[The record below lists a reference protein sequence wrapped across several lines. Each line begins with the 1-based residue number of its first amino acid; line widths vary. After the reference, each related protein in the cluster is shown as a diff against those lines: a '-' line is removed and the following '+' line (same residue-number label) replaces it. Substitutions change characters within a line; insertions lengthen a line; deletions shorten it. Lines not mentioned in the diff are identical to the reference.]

1 MNRTAVLR
9 AIVVASLQLALAASA
24 SAQTLSQRGFVDV
37 SLALY
42 PQEVPRDE
50 TNAVAVALLR
60 EEVFVRPASWL
71 RLSGGVDL
79 RANSHDQVDRR
90 WRLDFGD
97 RGIER
102 PAIGVRRLG
111 ATVSHGPFT
120 VDVGKQF
127 IRWGQTD
134 IVTPTD
140 RFAPRDFMN
149 VLSTDFIGVSG
160 VRGVVSRGD
169 VSLDAAWVPRV
180 TPSRL
185 PLLDQ
190 RWGIANTSSIAMPII
205 QISNPLP
212 TRDQFGV
219 RVARTGAGFEA
230 SGSLFDGLNHLPDF
244 IPLPTPSGTIGFAR
258 RYARLRSYGGDAAV
272 PTKWVTV
279 KGEVAWLTAPD
290 KDADD
295 YVLYVVQLERQS
307 GEWSFVAGYAG
318 EIVTTTRSVRPFAPD
333 RGLTRA
339 LVGRA
344 SYTLGVNRSVTVES
358 AVRQNGHGFYAKG
371 EYSHARG
378 THWRATLSGVAIA
391 GRDDDFLGQYR
402 RNSHVALSL
411 RYSF

>member
-1 MNRTAVLR
+1 MRP
-9 AIVVASLQLALAASA
+9 SPA
-24 SAQTLSQRGFVDV
+24 SAQVVSQRGFVDA
-37 SLALY
+37 SLALF
-42 PQEVPRDE
+42 PQDVPQDR
-50 TNAVAVALLR
+50 TNGVADALVR
-60 EEVFVRPASWL
+60 EEIFVRPASWL
-71 RLSGGVDL
+71 RLGGGVDL
-79 RANSHDQVDRR
+79 RANSHQQVDRR

-102 PAIGVRRLG
+102 PAIGVRRLA
-111 ATVSHGPFT
+111 ATVSRGPIT
-120 VDVGKQF
+120 LDIGKQF

-160 VRGVVSRGD
+160 VRAVVSAGD
-169 VSLDAAWVPRV
+169 ASVDAAWVPRM

-190 RWGIANTSSIAMPII
+190 RWGIANSSSTAVPVV
-205 QISNPLP
+205 QISSPLP

-219 RVARTGAGFEA
+219 RVGRNGGGYEL
-230 SGSLFDGLNHLPDF
+230 SGSIFDGLNHLPDF
-244 IPLPTPSGTIGFAR
+244 IPLPTPFGTIGFER

-279 KGEVAWLTAPD
+279 KGEAAWVTTPD

-295 YVLYVVQLERQS
+295 YVLYVVQIERQS

-318 EIVTTTRSVRPFAPD
+318 EVITTARSVRPFAPD

-344 SYTLGVNRSVTVES
+344 SYTLDANRSAAVES

-371 EYSHARG
+371 EYSQARG
-378 THWRATLSGVAIA
+378 THWRATVSGVAIA
-391 GRDDDFLGQYR
+391 GRQDDFLGQYR
-402 RNSHVALSL
+402 RNSHIALSL